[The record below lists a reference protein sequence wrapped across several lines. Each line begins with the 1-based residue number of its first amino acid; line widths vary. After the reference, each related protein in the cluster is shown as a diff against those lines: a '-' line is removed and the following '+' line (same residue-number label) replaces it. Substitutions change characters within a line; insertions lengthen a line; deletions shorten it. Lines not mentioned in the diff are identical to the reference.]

1 MANFFSDILIDANSD
16 TIIDAGEVA
25 GNLIMS
31 TSVVDLTVE
40 PSNGDVLLFADIP
53 SNAKIKSLRLFND
66 NIDSGSNVIVDIGI
80 FAGERISRTDGTVFD
95 ENEVIQVDTF
105 VDNLNILFQTNL
117 GTEVRYNSDGAAFE
131 DLGGYANSQLALWQL
146 AGAANLPEDPFKY
159 LRIGITLVVAIGTF
173 VPGKVL
179 LQITYTG
186 KT

>member
-53 SNAKIKSLRLFND
+53 SNAKIKSLRFFND
-66 NIDSGSNVIVDIGI
+66 NLDSGGTVFVDIGI
-80 FAGERISRTDGTVFD
+80 YAGERIVRTDGTVFD

-105 VDNLNILFQTNL
+105 VDVFNILFQTNL
-117 GTEVRYNSDGAAFE
+117 GTEVRYIAGTNAFST
-131 DLGGYANSQLALWQL
+131 LGGYSNSQLQLWEL
-146 AGAANLPEDPFKY
+146 AGIANLPEDPFKS
-159 LRIGITLVVAIGTF
+159 LRIGVKIVNAFGTF
-173 VPGKVL
+173 VPGKIL
-179 LQITYTG
+179 LQATYTG